1 MSFFTSFVLIILGLL
16 FIAFALEKNINMER
30 KEPITK
36 KINNKFNLY
45 NGIVTGIEEN
55 EQGQIVKIKYKKNDK
70 DCEAVFYAVNAIDS
84 MIDFKIN
91 FSVGA
96 KVSFSLNEN
105 GNINLITIQR
115 EDKSS
120 QSNRQ
125 EKAKIQ
131 LIPLF
136 FGMFLFISGIY
147 YCIQNIYW
155 LLFVE

>member
-1 MSFFTSFVLIILGLL
+1 
-16 FIAFALEKNINMER
+16 
-30 KEPITK
+30 
-36 KINNKFNLY
+36 
-45 NGIVTGIEEN
+45 
-55 EQGQIVKIKYKKNDK
+55 
-70 DCEAVFYAVNAIDS
+70 